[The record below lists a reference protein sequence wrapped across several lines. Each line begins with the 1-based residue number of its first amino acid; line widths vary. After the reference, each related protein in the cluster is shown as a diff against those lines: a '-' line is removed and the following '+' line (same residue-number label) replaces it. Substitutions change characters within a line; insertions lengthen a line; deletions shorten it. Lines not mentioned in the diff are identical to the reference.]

1 MTEARIDLAHAVA
14 LGSIDD
20 EDQHALHE
28 ALDDEDPAA
37 RAGFRTEVL
46 RTQDALAALAE
57 VTATAAPAGLRAR
70 LLAAVAAE
78 DSPTA
83 D

>member
-1 MTEARIDLAHAVA
+1 MTDARIDLAHAVA

-20 EDQHALHE
+20 ADQHALHE
-28 ALDDEDPAA
+28 VLDDEDPAS
-37 RAGFRTEVL
+37 RAGFRAEVL
-46 RTQDALAALAE
+46 RTRDALAALAE
-57 VTATAAPAGLRAR
+57 VTATAPPPALRAR

-83 D
+83 G

>member
-28 ALDDEDPAA
+28 ALDDENPAA

-46 RTQDALAALAE
+46 RTQDAMAALAE
-57 VTATAAPAGLRAR
+57 VTATAPPPGLRAR

-78 DSPTA
+78 GTSAA

>member
-1 MTEARIDLAHAVA
+1 MTDARIDLAHAVA

-37 RAGFRTEVL
+37 TAGFRTEVL
-46 RTQDALAALAE
+46 RTQDALAALAQ
-57 VTATAAPAGLRAR
+57 VTATAPPPGLRAR
-70 LLAAVAAE
+70 LLAAVAAAN
-78 DSPTA
+78 SAPA